1 MISVLISKEAHASIS
16 LEKLRGSRDFDKMIG
31 KIDFDLGNS
40 ETSWWSE
47 YLELS
52 SMSVG
57 GYLVSPLSC
66 IFISSSSQIKST
78 MLLFKLK

>member
-57 GYLVSPLSC
+57 G
-66 IFISSSSQIKST
+66 I
-78 MLLFKLK
+78 